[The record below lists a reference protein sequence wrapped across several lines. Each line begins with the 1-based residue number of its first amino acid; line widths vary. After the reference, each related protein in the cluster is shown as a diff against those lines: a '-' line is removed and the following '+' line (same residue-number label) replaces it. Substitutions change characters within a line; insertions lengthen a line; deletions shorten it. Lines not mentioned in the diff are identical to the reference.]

1 MSAWLALS
9 ELYHVSV
16 DDMLKKEMSEEQIT
30 AARFPE
36 KSFDELKQRHKSQ
49 LTLKMFL
56 IAFCFF
62 GVYALI
68 CGIVQTACFKVQGI
82 WLIWF
87 TLPIVPPLLFLI
99 VFIHYV
105 QKRFWMFFFYVS
117 FVCAIIFELT
127 IYNGNSG
134 GAWLTFLLIPVY
146 YAIALIV
153 CFCQKGGK
161 IKK

>member
-1 MSAWLALS
+1 
-9 ELYHVSV
+9 
-16 DDMLKKEMSEEQIT
+16 MLKKEMSEEQIT

-68 CGIVQTACFKVQGI
+68 CGIVQTACFKVQRI

-105 QKRFWMFFFYVS
+105 QKRFWMFFFNVS

-134 GAWLTFLLIPVY
+134 GAWLTFLFIPVY

-153 CFCQKGGK
+153 CFCQKERK